1 MNNNFKVAAYIRLSK
16 EDSKDSESESI
27 INQRRLITEYLKSHN
42 LKLTDEYIDDGFT
55 GTTFQRPAFLKLI
68 NDIESGKINMVITKD
83 LSRLGRNYVK
93 SGYYIEEYFPNKKV
107 RYVSILDNVDT
118 FLNNSNNDIAPF
130 KALFND
136 MVSKDTSQ
144 KIKSI
149 LKSKK
154 KQGMYLGATAPYGYK
169 KDNNDKHKLTLDQN
183 TAKIVKKIF
192 TYFLNGKSINEIA
205 TILNTKKIPSPSKYK
220 KGKDILWSYTSIYNI
235 LKNEIYTGKTI
246 QNVWTNISYKNKTR
260 VKRDKNEW
268 IISDGTHKAIISK
281 ETFIQ
286 AQNKLKRKTATPI
299 KERKKLLLE
308 GLVYCKD
315 CGKLMGANYNKQT
328 HKWYLVCNSYKR
340 RSQKYNCT
348 SHYTNYQSLET
359 LILNKVKVYL
369 NNQTFS
375 LDNTD
380 KIKAL
385 ENKINILYEDRLNNV
400 ISLNK
405 YQEIHSKIENQIQ
418 NLKVEKQIN
427 INRELLF
434 MLVDKITVDKNKN
447 ITVFYKFKKPKEN

>member
-1 MNNNFKVAAYIRLSK
+1 M
-16 EDSKDSESESI
+16 
-27 INQRRLITEYLKSHN
+27 
-42 LKLTDEYIDDGFT
+42 
-55 GTTFQRPAFLKLI
+55 
-68 NDIESGKINMVITKD
+68 
-83 LSRLGRNYVK
+83 
-93 SGYYIEEYFPNKKV
+93 
-107 RYVSILDNVDT
+107 
-118 FLNNSNNDIAPF
+118 
-130 KALFND
+130 
-136 MVSKDTSQ
+136 
-144 KIKSI
+144 
-149 LKSKK
+149 
-154 KQGMYLGATAPYGYK
+154 
-169 KDNNDKHKLTLDQN
+169 
-183 TAKIVKKIF
+183 
-192 TYFLNGKSINEIA
+192 
-205 TILNTKKIPSPSKYK
+205 
-220 KGKDILWSYTSIYNI
+220 
-235 LKNEIYTGKTI
+235 
-246 QNVWTNISYKNKTR
+246 
-260 VKRDKNEW
+260 
-268 IISDGTHKAIISK
+268 
-281 ETFIQ
+281 
-286 AQNKLKRKTATPI
+286 KRKTATPI

>member
-220 KGKDILWSYTSIYNI
+220 KGKDILWSYTSIY
-235 LKNEIYTGKTI
+235 K
-246 QNVWTNISYKNKTR
+246 
-260 VKRDKNEW
+260 
-268 IISDGTHKAIISK
+268 
-281 ETFIQ
+281 
-286 AQNKLKRKTATPI
+286 
-299 KERKKLLLE
+299 
-308 GLVYCKD
+308 
-315 CGKLMGANYNKQT
+315 
-328 HKWYLVCNSYKR
+328 
-340 RSQKYNCT
+340 
-348 SHYTNYQSLET
+348 
-359 LILNKVKVYL
+359 
-369 NNQTFS
+369 
-375 LDNTD
+375 
-380 KIKAL
+380 
-385 ENKINILYEDRLNNV
+385 
-400 ISLNK
+400 
-405 YQEIHSKIENQIQ
+405 
-418 NLKVEKQIN
+418 
-427 INRELLF
+427 
-434 MLVDKITVDKNKN
+434 
-447 ITVFYKFKKPKEN
+447 